1 MKKKRIRPQTSDKIA
16 TTVLYLISG
25 FFVLLLVLFI
35 GYFVVK
41 GGSKLNFH
49 FLFSNPEFSKAGGGI
64 GPQLFNSI
72 YLVILADLISVPI
85 GIFAGIYMAEYA
97 RPNRLTKTIRFCI
110 EALSS
115 LPSIVIGLFGLLVF
129 VSLTG
134 WKYTLLGGA
143 LTVSILNLPIIART
157 SEDAIR
163 SVPLAMKEASLA
175 LGSTQWQAIKKV
187 LLPAA
192 LPGLITGIILVSG
205 RALGEAAALMYT
217 AGMSSPN
224 LDFSNLNPFSPT
236 SPLNP
241 MRPAETLAVYIWKVN
256 AEGLVPDARQIADG
270 ASAVLILFVLIFNLV
285 ARFVG
290 RRLTARFSGKSSAK
304 K

>member
-1 MKKKRIRPQTSDKIA
+1 MKRKKLRPQTSDKIA
-16 TTVLYLISG
+16 TTVLYIISG

-49 FLFSNPEFSKAGGGI
+49 FLFSNPEFAKAGGGI

-97 RPNRLTKTIRFCI
+97 RPNKLTKTIRFCI

-129 VSLTG
+129 VTLTG

-163 SVPLAMKEASLA
+163 SVPLSMKEASLA
-175 LGSTQWQAIKKV
+175 LGSTQWQAIKNV

-270 ASAVLILFVLIFNLV
+270 ASAVLILFVLLFNLI
-285 ARFVG
+285 ARFIG
-290 RRLTARFSGKSSAK
+290 RRISSRFSGKGSAK
-304 K
+304 L